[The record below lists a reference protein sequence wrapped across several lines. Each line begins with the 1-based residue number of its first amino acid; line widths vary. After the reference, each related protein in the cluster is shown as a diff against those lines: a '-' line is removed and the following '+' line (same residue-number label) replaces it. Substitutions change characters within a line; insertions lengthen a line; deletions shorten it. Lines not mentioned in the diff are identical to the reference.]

1 MELTLESIEEVIQ
14 FLKDKLDRDYE
25 NHLIEASKHCDIDSW
40 LDEQLRVI
48 KKSRD

>member
-25 NHLIEASKHCDIDSW
+25 NHLIDASKHCDIDSW